1 LGKYPKLVPTY
12 CTARYESIGG
22 GKVELV
28 PIRPFA
34 VLAAGLYLKKGKM
47 IKLM

>member
-1 LGKYPKLVPTY
+1 
-12 CTARYESIGG
+12 
-22 GKVELV
+22 VELV